1 MSGSDSVL
9 KIMRW
14 PIAIT
19 VLFFL
24 ILAVYSNTF
33 NAAWQFDDKPNI
45 INNDYLHLEELKPES
60 LIQTFYTNPTVP
72 SIPGAKL
79 YRPVSFLTFALNW
92 YFGKDNVI
100 GYHIANLL
108 IHFLT
113 SVFLFIAILS
123 LLEAPNLR
131 RQFER
136 NRYLIAFLSAA
147 LWSLNPIQTQA
158 VTYIVQRMA
167 SMAAMFYILSMLCY
181 IKCRMSRS
189 SLGRIFLLLSCALTF
204 LLALGSKEN
213 AAMLPASLVLIEFTC
228 FQDINWRF
236 SPKWYFGGTVT
247 GGVIIFLLGVWFFN
261 SDITFSWL
269 NGYQNRP
276 FSLAERLLTEPRIV
290 LFYLSQIFLPLPNR
304 LSVEHDVIL
313 STSFF
318 QPWTTLPAILLTIL
332 LIGLGFSQIRKR
344 PLIALAILFFFLNHI
359 IESTVFPLELIFEHR
374 NYLPSMFLFLPIAA
388 GLQWLYGYCTANKQ
402 PLTGVLTGLLV
413 LLIFCLGAATYAR
426 NKAWATE
433 ISLWRAAMKKA
444 PQSARP
450 LTNLAWQMAYG
461 TGARESLY
469 DEALKLYEKA
479 LSLQKPKLFSDS
491 IIMNNMA
498 GIYFKQG
505 ENQKAIDLLESALI
519 ISPGY
524 TRGRYDLAKILIVN
538 GKWNVAA
545 DHIEYLLAKDD
556 AHERYL
562 NLKGLVL
569 LHQKKY
575 DTAIH
580 YFRKSLTSYP
590 FLKESLMNLGI
601 AYSLKGN
608 HRSAEVYLIRA
619 RQVHPKNMIPLMGLI
634 ENRLRAADFNGAQK
648 YAGILYSTYNRAAIK
663 NQLQSLSKD
672 HLSLFLSAESISPV
686 IENQWANN
694 SKESSED
701 SNLSGYRKPAK

>member
-1 MSGSDSVL
+1 M
-9 KIMRW
+9 MRW
-14 PIAIT
+14 PIAIIF
-19 VLFFL
+19 LFFL

-45 INNDYLHLEELKPES
+45 IDNDFLHLEELKPES
-60 LIQTFYTNPTVP
+60 LIQTFYTNPTGP

-181 IKCRMSRS
+181 IKCRMSRF

-213 AAMLPASLVLIEFTC
+213 AAMLPASLILIEFTC
-228 FQDINWRF
+228 FQDINWRL
-236 SPKWYFGGTVT
+236 SPKWYFWGTVT
-247 GGVIIFLLGVWFFN
+247 GGVIIFLLGLWFFN

-276 FSLAERLLTEPRIV
+276 FSLVERLLTEPRIV

-318 QPWTTLPAILLTIL
+318 QPWTTLPAILLTLL

-388 GLQWLYGYCTANKQ
+388 GLQRLYGYCTANKQ

-413 LLIFCLGAATYAR
+413 LLIVCLGAATYAR
-426 NKAWATE
+426 NMAWATE
-433 ISLWRAAMKKA
+433 ISLWRAAMKNA

-461 TGARESLY
+461 TAARENLY

-556 AHERYL
+556 AYDRYL

-619 RQVHPKNMIPLMGLI
+619 YQVHPKNMIPLMGLI